1 MTPYDLAKT
10 LHRDLSPFAP
20 RLSAALNR
28 ALLEIGEGSI
38 LVGLGPGT
46 NEDDN
51 VTFQESET
59 ISTKGDDPAHII
71 TKIMTILSLLENN
84 SSWSVLIDKK
94 PGSGKESMELMYTLY
109 REKSIPT

>member
-10 LHRDLSPFAP
+10 LHRELSSFAP

-46 NEDDN
+46 NENDN
-51 VTFQESET
+51 VSFQESET
-59 ISTKGDDPAHII
+59 IRTPGDDPAHVISR
-71 TKIMTILSLLENN
+71 IMTVLHILENN
-84 SSWSVLIDKK
+84 SSWNVLIDRK
-94 PGSGKESMELMYTLY
+94 PGSEKESIELMYTLY
-109 REKSIPT
+109 REKKGR

>member
-10 LHRDLSPFAP
+10 LHRELSPFAP

-46 NEDDN
+46 NENDE
-51 VTFQESET
+51 VSFQESER
-59 ISTKGDDPAHII
+59 ISTRGDEPSHII
-71 TKIMTILSLLENN
+71 SKIMGVLNVLENH
-84 SSWSVLIDKK
+84 SSWNVLIDKK
-94 PGSGKESMELMYTLY
+94 PGTGKESIELMYTLY
-109 REKSIPT
+109 REKKGLQ

>member
-46 NEDDN
+46 NKNDN
-51 VTFQESET
+51 VSFQESET
-59 ISTKGDDPAHII
+59 ISTKGDDPSHII
-71 TKIMTILSLLENN
+71 SNIINILSILENH
-84 SSWSVLIDKK
+84 SSWNVLIDKK
-94 PGSGKESMELMYTLY
+94 PTSGKESIELMYTLY
-109 REKSIPT
+109 RGKNV

>member
-10 LHRDLSPFAP
+10 LHRELSPFAP

-46 NEDDN
+46 HENDN
-51 VTFQESET
+51 VSFQESET
-59 ISTKGDDPAHII
+59 IRTKGDDPSHII
-71 TKIMTILSLLENN
+71 ANIMNVLNILENH
-84 SSWSVLIDKK
+84 SSWNVLIDKK
-94 PGSGKESMELMYTLY
+94 PGAGKESIELMYTLY
-109 REKSIPT
+109 RGKNR

>member
-10 LHRDLSPFAP
+10 LHRELSPFAP

-46 NEDDN
+46 HQDDN
-51 VTFQESET
+51 VSFQENET
-59 ISTKGDDPAHII
+59 ISTRGDDPAHII
-71 TKIMTILSLLENN
+71 SKIMQVLQVLENH
-84 SSWSVLIDKK
+84 SSWNVLIDKK
-94 PGSGKESMELMYTLY
+94 PVPGKESVELMYTLY
-109 REKSIPT
+109 REKKGL

>member
-10 LHRDLSPFAP
+10 LHRELSPFAP

-46 NEDDN
+46 NENDD
-51 VTFQESET
+51 VSFQESET

-71 TKIMTILSLLENN
+71 TKIMNVLNLLENN
-84 SSWSVLIDKK
+84 SSWNVLIDKK
-94 PGSGKESMELMYTLY
+94 PGLDRESIELMYTLY
-109 REKSIPT
+109 RGKNG